1 MINNVLTAKFVCNAF
16 ISKSELISVN
26 FSLLKKLATTS
37 KLLVV
42 LFEHVTKDKVVKTMV
57 VLRISTVVPC

>member
-1 MINNVLTAKFVCNAF
+1 MLLYP
-16 ISKSELISVN
+16 KSELILVN